1 MTHLGK
7 LPTWADKQHVYAVV
21 ETPRG
26 RTTVQ
31 PGRTTMGA
39 RLNRVIIGFTALFGL
54 ALIGSLAPEP
64 AAAQTAAQK
73 RACGSDAKK
82 YCRSSLGDQQ
92 QLMACMKQNSS
103 RLSARCR
110 KAMAS

>member
-1 MTHLGK
+1 
-7 LPTWADKQHVYAVV
+7 
-21 ETPRG
+21 
-26 RTTVQ
+26 
-31 PGRTTMGA
+31 MGI
-39 RLNRVIIGFTALFGL
+39 RVKRVIIAFVVLFGL
-54 ALIGSLAPEP
+54 ALTASLAPEP

-82 YCRSSLGDQQ
+82 FCRSSMGDQQ

-103 RLSARCR
+103 KLSARCR